1 MKMLRHSWVAP
12 VALGLALSA
21 GWNAPRSA
29 ADEGGKSVTVDL
41 KSPTQIPGR
50 VLRPGSY
57 VLETSGGQSGWNVI
71 RVYSGDK
78 SALVATLLAYPNP
91 QIPSEGKKVLVYPRG
106 GANGAVVMEGWFF
119 DGDSQAEQ
127 WAYPKV
133 EADRIGRAN
142 HLRIPTTG
150 TADVYPSALPLAA
163 NSWSAPV
170 DNAATSAANDDSA
183 ASMKKATTESAE
195 SRELPKTA
203 SYRPLAGLLGFLAL
217 CAAFFLHKFAGS
229 ANTVGDHRR
238 RRTVSL

>member
-21 GWNAPRSA
+21 GWNAPRSV
-29 ADEGGKSVTVDL
+29 ADEGGAKSVTVDL
-41 KSPTQIPGR
+41 NAPTQIPGR

-57 VLETSGGQSGWNVI
+57 VLETAGGQSGWNVI

-78 SALVATLLAYPNP
+78 SSLVATLLAYPNP
-91 QIPSEGKKVLVYPRG
+91 QIPSEGKKVLIYQRG

-119 DGDSQAEQ
+119 EGDSQAEQ
-127 WAYPKV
+127 WAYPKT

-150 TADVYPSALPLAA
+150 TSDVYPSALPLAA

-170 DNAATSAANDDSA
+170 DNAAVSAANDESA
-183 ASMKKATTESAE
+183 SSMKKTSTESA
-195 SRELPKTA
+195 ELPKTA
-203 SYRPLAGLLGFLAL
+203 SYRPLMGLLGLLAL
-217 CAAFFLHKFAGS
+217 CAAFLLHKFAGS
-229 ANTVGDHRR
+229 ANPVGDKQ
-238 RRTVSL
+238 

>member
-21 GWNAPRSA
+21 GWSAPRSA
-29 ADEGGKSVTVDL
+29 ADENGKSVTLDL
-41 KSPTQIPGR
+41 SAPTQIPGR
-50 VLRPGSY
+50 VLHPGSY
-57 VLETSGGQSGWNVI
+57 VLETAGGQSGWNVI

-78 SALVATLLAYPNP
+78 SSLVATLLAYPNP
-91 QIPSEGKKVLVYPRG
+91 QIPSEGKKVLIYPRG

-127 WAYPKV
+127 WAYPKT

-142 HLRIPTTG
+142 HLRVPTTG

-170 DNAATSAANDDSA
+170 DNAALSAANDDSA
-183 ASMKKATTESAE
+183 ASMKRAATESAE
-195 SRELPKTA
+195 AGELPKTA
-203 SYRPLAGLLGFLAL
+203 SYRPLAGLLGLLAL
-217 CAAFFLHKFAGS
+217 CAAFLLHRFAGS
-229 ANTVGDHRR
+229 ANTVGDEQ
-238 RRTVSL
+238 

>member
-50 VLRPGSY
+50 VLHPGSY

-78 SALVATLLAYPNP
+78 SSLVATLLAYPNP

-195 SRELPKTA
+195 ARELPKTA
-203 SYRPLAGLLGFLAL
+203 SYRPLAGLLGLLAL
-217 CAAFFLHKFAGS
+217 CAAFLLHKFAGS
-229 ANTVGDHRR
+229 ANTVGDEQ
-238 RRTVSL
+238 

>member
-1 MKMLRHSWVAP
+1 MKMHRHSWVAP

-21 GWNAPRSA
+21 GWSAPRSV
-29 ADEGGKSVTVDL
+29 ADESAKSVTVDL
-41 KSPTQIPGR
+41 KAPTQIPGR

-57 VLETSGGQSGWNVI
+57 VLETAGGQSGWNVI

-78 SALVATLLAYPNP
+78 SSLVATLLAYPNP
-91 QIPSEGKKVLVYPRG
+91 QIPSEGNKVLIYPRG

-127 WAYPKV
+127 WAYPKT

-150 TADVYPSALPLAA
+150 TSDVYPSALPLAA

-170 DNAATSAANDDSA
+170 DNAAVSAANEDSA
-183 ASMKKATTESAE
+183 SSMKKAGTESA
-195 SRELPKTA
+195 ELPKTA
-203 SYRPLAGLLGFLAL
+203 SYRPLAGLLGLLAL
-217 CAAFFLHKFAGS
+217 CAAFLLHKFTGS
-229 ANTVGDHRR
+229 ANPVGDKQ
-238 RRTVSL
+238 

>member
-12 VALGLALSA
+12 VTLGLALSA
-21 GWNAPRSA
+21 GWSAPRSA
-29 ADEGGKSVTVDL
+29 ADEGGKSVTIDL

-50 VLRPGSY
+50 VLHPGSY

-78 SALVATLLAYPNP
+78 SSLVATLLAYPNP
-91 QIPSEGKKVLVYPRG
+91 QIPSEGEKVLIYSRG
-106 GANGAVVMEGWFF
+106 GANGAVVMKGWFF

-163 NSWSAPV
+163 NSWSATV
-170 DNAATSAANDDSA
+170 DNAATSAANDESA
-183 ASMKKATTESAE
+183 ASMKTESAE
-195 SRELPKTA
+195 SRDLPRTA
-203 SYRPLAGLLGFLAL
+203 SYRPLAGLLGLLAL
-217 CAAFFLHKFAGS
+217 CAAFLLHKFTGS
-229 ANTVGDHRR
+229 RNAVG
-238 RRTVSL
+238 SGQ

>member
-1 MKMLRHSWVAP
+1 
-12 VALGLALSA
+12 
-21 GWNAPRSA
+21 
-29 ADEGGKSVTVDL
+29 VTVDL
-41 KSPTQIPGR
+41 KAPTQIPGR

-57 VLETSGGQSGWNVI
+57 VLETAGGQSGWNVI

-78 SALVATLLAYPNP
+78 SSLVATLLAYPNP
-91 QIPSEGKKVLVYPRG
+91 QIPSEGNKVLIYPRG

-127 WAYPKV
+127 WAYPRT

-150 TADVYPSALPLAA
+150 SSDVYPSALPLAV

-183 ASMKKATTESAE
+183 SSMKKGTAE
-195 SRELPKTA
+195 DVALPKTA
-203 SYRPLAGLLGFLAL
+203 SYRPLAGLLGLLAL
-217 CAAFFLHKFAGS
+217 CAAFLLHKFTGS
-229 ANTVGDHRR
+229 ANAVGDQK
-238 RRTVSL
+238 